1 MLVAF
6 IKPFTSRRKVSIWP
20 ELELR
25 KDNSQFWFLRL
36 VIYNYTIELRF
47 FKRVTICNS
56 QLALNF
62 RFHKSLTCARQ
73 IFMGS
78 REGIVSTWWCLETSS
93 TRISN
98 FEKKIFLMEILSVC
112 GRWEWEMSKKLTG
125 RLSSCYRRRTLVTL
139 SLEAFPILILARDK
153 PLWCLK
159 KSLLWK
165 VCHCC

>member
-1 MLVAF
+1 MNQNVLGACAMCNVHSAHAHCACAECMLVAF

-93 TRISN
+93 VRISDLK
-98 FEKKIFLMEILSVC
+98 KKIFLL
-112 GRWEWEMSKKLTG
+112 
-125 RLSSCYRRRTLVTL
+125 
-139 SLEAFPILILARDK
+139 
-153 PLWCLK
+153 
-159 KSLLWK
+159 
-165 VCHCC
+165 

>member
-1 MLVAF
+1 MFHTHIHNTHVLDVSHKYYRRSNQNVLGACACAECMLVAF

-78 REGIVSTWWCLETSS
+78 REGIVSTWWCLETNSA
-93 TRISN
+93 RIPN
-98 FEKKIFLMEILSVC
+98 FGKKIFLM
-112 GRWEWEMSKKLTG
+112 
-125 RLSSCYRRRTLVTL
+125 
-139 SLEAFPILILARDK
+139 
-153 PLWCLK
+153 
-159 KSLLWK
+159 
-165 VCHCC
+165 